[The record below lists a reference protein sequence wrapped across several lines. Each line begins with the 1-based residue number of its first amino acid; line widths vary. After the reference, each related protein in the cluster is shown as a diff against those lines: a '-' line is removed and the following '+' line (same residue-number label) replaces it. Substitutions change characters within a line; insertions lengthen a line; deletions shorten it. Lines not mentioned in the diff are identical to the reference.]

1 MIYTSEK
8 LKREGKALNERL
20 AKALDENENL
30 EHKVKDDILPN
41 EELLRGRLES
51 FLSSHI
57 NDIPVL
63 YLEKDKET
71 DEFDSVFYI
80 PIRDRLKKEQH
91 EINKELCG
99 RLNFSLTKL
108 GYLTCQISSMPIKGG
123 FGTETIMYDPE
134 NIPIESIDHQYSNL
148 PELLAKFI
156 EKMTELESNADE

>member
-8 LKREGKALNERL
+8 LKREGKQLNEKL
-20 AKALDENENL
+20 AKALDENEIL

-41 EELLRGRLES
+41 EELIRGRIES
-51 FLSSHI
+51 FLSNHVK
-57 NDIPVL
+57 NIPIF

-71 DEFDSVFYI
+71 DEFDSVFYM
-80 PIRDRLKKEQH
+80 PIRDRLKKEQN

-99 RLNFSLTKL
+99 KLNFSLTKL
-108 GYLTCQISSMPIKGG
+108 GFLTCQISSMPIKSG

-134 NIPIESIDHQYSNL
+134 NIPIESIDDQYSNL

-156 EKMTELESNADE
+156 EKMTELESSTNK